1 MLIFRV
7 IITALLSS
15 IGLILPVS
23 ASAFDVAILKSNDV
37 SYYNEAVAGA
47 KHVLAADATVT
58 VYDVRG
64 NVTGGRTIAQNLR
77 AEQPDL
83 IVAVGLK
90 AALAAKLEVFDS
102 PIVIC
107 MVMAPES
114 YEFTAPNLYGIYMRA
129 PIDQQL
135 AALRALL
142 PQAKRIGV
150 LYDERFTGPMLQTAV
165 HEAEKQG
172 LQLVPALITAP
183 DDLPAA
189 LRSLTS
195 RIDALWLIQDQTV
208 ITEQSI
214 QFILAT
220 TLDAK
225 VPVFAFSTTV
235 VQQGALGALVV
246 DAADAGRQA
255 GHLGKRLL
263 RKEPMKSPRFVSP
276 EKPELAL
283 NLNVA
288 SYLDLKPPDQ
298 VVRAAGKIFSG
309 PGSFAKREANEA
321 LIP

>member
-23 ASAFDVAILKSNDV
+23 VSAFDVAILKSSDV
-37 SYYNEAVAGA
+37 SYYNEAVAGV
-47 KHVLAADATVT
+47 KQVLAADASVT
-58 VYDVRG
+58 VYDLRG

-77 AEQPDL
+77 AEQPDV
-83 IVAVGLK
+83 IIAVGLK
-90 AALAAKLEVFDS
+90 AALAAKLEIFDS
-102 PIVIC
+102 PIVVC

-114 YEFTAPNLYGIYMRA
+114 YEFTAPNLYGVYMRA

-135 AALRALL
+135 ASLHTLL

-150 LYDERFTGPMLQTAV
+150 LYDERFTGFLLQAAG

-172 LQLVPALITAP
+172 LQLIPALIAAP

-189 LRSLTS
+189 LRMLAPK
-195 RIDALWLIQDQTV
+195 IDALWLIQDQTV
-208 ITEQSI
+208 ITEQAVR
-214 QFILAT
+214 FILQT

-225 VPVFAFSTTV
+225 VPVFTFSTTL
-235 VQQGALGALVV
+235 VQQGAFGALVV
-246 DAADAGRQA
+246 DATDAGRQA
-255 GHLGKRLL
+255 GHIGKRLL
-263 RKEPMKSPRFVSP
+263 RKEPIKGPRFVPP
-276 EKPELAL
+276 EKTEMAL

-288 SYLDLKPPDQ
+288 AYLGLKPSDQ
-298 VVRAAGKIFSG
+298 VVRSAGKIFSG
-309 PGSFAKREANEA
+309 PGSFAKQEAHEV